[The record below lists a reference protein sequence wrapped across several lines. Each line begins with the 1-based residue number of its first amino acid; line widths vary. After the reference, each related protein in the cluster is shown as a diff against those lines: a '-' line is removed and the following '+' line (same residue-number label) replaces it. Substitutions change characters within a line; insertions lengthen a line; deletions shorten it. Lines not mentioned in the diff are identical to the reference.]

1 MKMKSIIF
9 KLALMFLVVSQSFM
23 PVKAGIEP
31 FIGEIQLVG
40 FNFCPRG
47 FLKADGQVLS
57 IAQNTALFSLLGTTY
72 GGNGVSTFALPD
84 LRGRVPLNWGQGP
97 GLSNYEIGQAAGSEN
112 TALIVSNLP
121 SHTHNYSFVVKAG
134 RGVQTSSNGAFLAE
148 SGIFRDTGTNVSM
161 ASQTT
166 AATGSATPFSN
177 MQPYLG
183 LTYCIATEGIYPSR
197 P

>member
-1 MKMKSIIF
+1 MKSIIF
-9 KLALMFLVVSQSFM
+9 KLTLAFLLASQSVI
-23 PVKAGIEP
+23 PVMAGIDP
-31 FIGEIQLVG
+31 FIGEIQLVA

-47 FLKADGQVLS
+47 FFKADGQILS
-57 IAQNTALFSLLGTTY
+57 IAQNSALFSLLGTTY
-72 GGNGVSTFALPD
+72 GGNGVSTFGLPD

-97 GLSNYEIGQAAGSEN
+97 GLSNYTIGEVGGLEN
-112 TALIVSNLP
+112 TTLIVSNLP
-121 SHTHNYSFVVKAG
+121 SHTHNYNFVVKSG
-134 RGVQTSSNGAFLAE
+134 RGAQTSANGAFLAE
-148 SGIFRDTGTNVSM
+148 SGIFRDTGTNVNM

-166 AATGSATPFSN
+166 AAAGSATPFST